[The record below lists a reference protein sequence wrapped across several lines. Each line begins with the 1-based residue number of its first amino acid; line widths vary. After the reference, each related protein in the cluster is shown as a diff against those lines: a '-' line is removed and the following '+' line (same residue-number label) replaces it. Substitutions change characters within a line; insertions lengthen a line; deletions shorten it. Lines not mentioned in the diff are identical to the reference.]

1 MNELLEA
8 RLFNIETMLKEIL
21 NKENEKENRM
31 FSVKE
36 LSKYANV
43 SELSIR
49 NWIKEGK
56 LEAKRLGGRI
66 LIDENQFKNGLQ
78 EVKSL
83 KYKR

>member
-8 RLFNIETMLKEIL
+8 RLMNIEAMLKEIL
-21 NKENEKENRM
+21 NKDAEKENRM
-31 FSVKE
+31 FSVAE
-36 LSKYANV
+36 LSRYAGV
-43 SELSIR
+43 SSLSIR

-56 LEAKRLGGRI
+56 LEAKRIGGRI
-66 LIDENQFKNGLQ
+66 LIDEAQFKNGLQ